1 MIVNEIPG
9 QETSEVP
16 LTEDDRELATHRP
29 TFRIRIGT
37 TVIRLSRPD
46 GLLACRV
53 NPREATNTV
62 NAVLDESATNQC

>member
-9 QETSEVP
+9 QETSEMP

-37 TVIRLSRPD
+37 TVIRLGR
-46 GLLACRV
+46 LACRV

-62 NAVLDESATNQC
+62 NAVLDEAATNQF